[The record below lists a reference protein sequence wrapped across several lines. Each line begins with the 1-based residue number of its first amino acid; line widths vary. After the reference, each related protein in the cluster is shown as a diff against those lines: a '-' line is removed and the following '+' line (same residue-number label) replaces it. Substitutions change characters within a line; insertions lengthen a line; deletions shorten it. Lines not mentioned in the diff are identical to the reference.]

1 MEPTPLPALHIGCLH
16 LKPIHLKKKTLS
28 FHSFLLN
35 GVSGRLAFKVLL
47 LHVKI
52 TIQPATGSTCSCL
65 FLLHVKQKRLG
76 SIQLRPSRS
85 SLKCRVSWEWSARLV
100 RAIARLPRGQRDRAG
115 YQHATRGSPCPW
127 KQAAEWATSVSLPL
141 CLPGREGSSGLLPR
155 AEHRHLPPHHPP
167 RGSCPGPRRP
177 AAPGVEWSISGS
189 LLRWDFQGISLVF

>member
-1 MEPTPLPALHIGCLH
+1 M
-16 LKPIHLKKKTLS
+16 
-28 FHSFLLN
+28 
-35 GVSGRLAFKVLL
+35 AFKVLL

-76 SIQLRPSRS
+76 SIQLRPARS

-155 AEHRHLPPHHPP
+155 AEHRHLPPPP
-167 RGSCPGPRRP
+167 SSQGKLPWSQASSGPGGRMQR
-177 AAPGVEWSISGS
+177 
-189 LLRWDFQGISLVF
+189 LRLSSAQGISLVF